1 MDELGR
7 GTSTFDGTAI
17 AFAAVK
23 HLVERNKC
31 LALFATH
38 YHNLLDDWNSHPL
51 VRLGHMECMV
61 ENDDDEQA
69 AGATGVPSRVT
80 FLYTLGNGAC
90 PKSFGINVA
99 RLAGLPNDVLVK
111 AGDISK
117 SFENEMGANLIRKKV
132 EAAIESNDWE
142 QVRTLWQEVQH

>member
-38 YHNLLDDWNSHPL
+38 YHNLLDDWSSHPL

-61 ENDDDEQA
+61 EEDE
-69 AGATGVPSRVT
+69 GDGTPSRVT
-80 FLYTLGNGAC
+80 FLYTLGRGAC

-99 RLAGLPNDVLVK
+99 RLAGLPTDVLIK
-111 AGDISK
+111 AGNISNEFERDIGS
-117 SFENEMGANLIRKKV
+117 SLYRNKV
-132 EAAIESNDWE
+132 EAAIQSNNWE
-142 QVRTLWQEVQH
+142 MVRCLWQQAQ